1 MAHVAISK
9 DLKVSHVDFS
19 VSPAII
25 FIPVEQETQN
35 EFWLLH
41 TKVPHLEFH
50 NSTLHSNTDT
60 AILYE
65 SSKYKSDDGISKPAL
80 VELLRHQVGRTKLI
94 EH

>member
-1 MAHVAISK
+1 MYAISK
-9 DLKVSHVDFS
+9 DLNIVHVNFS
-19 VSPAII
+19 ISPPII
-25 FIPVEQETQN
+25 FIPVEQETKN

-41 TKVPHLEFH
+41 TKVPHFEFH
-50 NSTLHSNTDT
+50 NSTLHSNHDT

-80 VELLRHQVGRTKLI
+80 VELLSHRVGRTKLI